1 MHRKLSFFSANNE
14 NEVRIF
20 IFIFFF
26 LLGLGSQKVKISLG
40 SMATLG
46 FGLVTWQNISR

>member
-20 IFIFFF
+20 IFIFF